1 MKKKLMNDKIEFNS
15 FNNKKFNHKLRNIIL
30 TSSEGFDLP
39 FLHYS
44 TLGVGNLVL
53 TYLYALYVKSH
64 LKNLEI
70 IPFYPIR
77 IIPIIKDVK
86 YWYLRSSFEFH
97 YKIKHLKR
105 FLYFFLLGK
114 TFRKSFI
121 KRKNLFLSTGID
133 SEDALFFKKISTL
146 DLQYIKKNI
155 VTFLNFNYEIKKN
168 NKLDLIQNKKEH
180 ITLGLHLRRGDFM
193 HKGRKDFK
201 RSSTSSAKKKPMY
214 SPNINDQ
221 INIIKNIE
229 SKIKV
234 INIYSDQSKSKTL
247 KELGN
252 KLDNYKLNLFPTNA
266 NGSKVLQDMMK
277 NDVIILSNSTLSVIS
292 CILTNQLALF
302 NNQIL
307 PSKLKKY
314 FKNIKEIIC

>member
-1 MKKKLMNDKIEFNS
+1 MNNKLIKFDFSNKKKLYPKI
-15 FNNKKFNHKLRNIIL
+15 KNIIL
-30 TSSEGFDLP
+30 TISNGYDLP

-44 TLGVGNLVL
+44 QIGLGNLIL
-53 TYLYALYVKSH
+53 TYLYALYIKSH
-64 LKNLEI
+64 IKNLEI

-97 YKIKHLKR
+97 YKTQHLKR

-133 SEDALFFKKISTL
+133 SEDALFFKKISGL
-146 DLQYIKKNI
+146 DLNYIKKNI
-155 VTFLNFNYEIKKN
+155 VSVINFDYEIKKC
-168 NKLDLIQNKKEH
+168 NKLDLINDKNEN

-201 RSSTSSAKKKPMY
+201 RSGSAKKKPMY

-221 INIIKNIE
+221 INIIKKIK

-234 INIYSDQSKSKTL
+234 INIYSDQSHSKTL
-247 KELGN
+247 KEIN
-252 KLDNYKLNLFPTNA
+252 TKLDKFKLNLFSVNS

-277 NDVIILSNSTLSVIS
+277 NDVIILSNSTLSITS
-292 CILTNQLALF
+292 CILSNQLALF
-302 NNQIL
+302 NNQII
-307 PSKLKKY
+307 PKQIKKY
-314 FKNIKEIIC
+314 FKNIKEIRC

>member
-1 MKKKLMNDKIEFNS
+1 MKKKSMNETIEFNS
-15 FNNKKFNHKLRNIIL
+15 FNNKKFHHKLRNIIL
-30 TSSEGFDLP
+30 TSSDGFDLP

-44 TLGVGNLVL
+44 LLGVGNLVL
-53 TYLYALYVKSH
+53 TYLYALYIKSYI
-64 LKNLEI
+64 KNLEI

-77 IIPIIKDVK
+77 IIPIIKDFK
-86 YWYLRSSFEFH
+86 YWYIRSSFEFN

-114 TFRKSFI
+114 NFKNSFI
-121 KRKNLFLSTGID
+121 KNENLFLSTHIVNLD
-133 SEDALFFKKISTL
+133 TLFFEKISAL
-146 DLQYIKKNI
+146 DLQYVKKNI
-155 VTFLNFNYEIKKN
+155 VSFLNFDYEIKKD
-168 NKLDLIQNKKEH
+168 NKSDLIQNKKKN
-180 ITLGLHLRRGDFM
+180 ITLGLHLRRGDFLS
-193 HKGRKDFK
+193 KK
-201 RSSTSSAKKKPMY
+201 SSSKNFNSSPDIK
-214 SPNINDQ
+214 SQ
-221 INIIKNIE
+221 IRIIKKIK
-229 SKIKV
+229 SKIKI

-302 NNQIL
+302 SNQIL

-314 FKNIKEIIC
+314 FKNIKEIKC

>member
-1 MKKKLMNDKIEFNS
+1 MNKKSMNATIEFNS
-15 FNNKKFNHKLRNIIL
+15 FNNKIFPHKLKNIVL
-30 TSSEGFDLP
+30 TSSDGFDLP

-44 TLGVGNLVL
+44 LLGVGNLVL
-53 TYLYALYVKSH
+53 TYLYALYIKSYI
-64 LKNLEI
+64 KNLEI

-77 IIPIIKDVK
+77 IIPIIKDFK
-86 YWYLRSSFEFH
+86 YWYIRSSFEFN

-114 TFRKSFI
+114 NFKNSFI
-121 KRKNLFLSTGID
+121 KNGNLFLSTHIVNLD
-133 SEDALFFKKISTL
+133 TLFFEKISAL

-155 VTFLNFNYEIKKN
+155 VSFLNFDYEIKKD
-168 NKLDLIQNKKEH
+168 NKSELIRNKKKY
-180 ITLGLHLRRGDFM
+180 ITLGLHLRRGDFLS
-193 HKGRKDFK
+193 KK
-201 RSSTSSAKKKPMY
+201 SSSKNFNSSPD
-214 SPNINDQ
+214 INSQ
-221 INIIKNIE
+221 IKIIKKIK
-229 SKIKV
+229 SKIKI

-247 KELGN
+247 KELSN

-277 NDVIILSNSTLSVIS
+277 NDVMILSNSTLSVIS

-314 FKNIKEIIC
+314 FKNIKEIKC